1 MRKSFTLLC
10 LLLFFAGGLY
20 AQSSYQ
26 IKGNVIDTAA
36 NARLM
41 NSSVSIL
48 RAKDSTL
55 YKFTRTAADGSFSL
69 PNLQQGKYILLVT
82 YPKYADY
89 VDFFNLD
96 SGRKEIDFK
105 RINMTLKAKLL
116 ADVIIRGANA
126 ITIKGDTTEFNAA
139 SFKVDANAKVED
151 LIRQFPGIQVD
162 KDGKITAQGQ
172 TVSKVLVDGE
182 EFFGDDP
189 TLVTKNLRADMV
201 DKVQLFDKTSDQAAF
216 TGVDDG
222 EKAKT
227 LNIKLKE
234 DKKQGYFGK
243 LDGGAGTGDFYQAQG
258 MFNYFKGK
266 KKFSAYGTIG
276 NTGQTGLGWEDSN
289 KYGAGSGNMEF
300 TDDGGIMIFGG
311 GGDDFEGWDG
321 RYNGQGI
328 PLARTGGLHFD
339 NKWNEDKETI
349 NANYKLGSLSVRG
362 NRNNITQNNLPD
374 RVLNTTSDENFDNRI
389 FRQKADAK
397 YTLKLDS
404 MSSLTVQADG
414 MVKNSDSE
422 SDNFATSFNG
432 STLLNNNSRKLSS
445 SGNEKQFGA
454 NLLFTKRFKKKGR
467 TMSVNLSERISQTES
482 NGFLNSLSNFYEE
495 NGDID
500 SVATINQNKV
510 GLIKSNVF
518 NSNLTYTEPI
528 TKSVSLVLNY
538 GLNLNNGTSD
548 RRSFNQG
555 VGGAYNVLDSVFSN
569 NFELNQTANQVG
581 ANINYNKKKTIL
593 SFGTRVTDVKFEQT
607 DLFTN
612 RAYNR
617 NFTNWNP
624 QARFTYKMS
633 SQKSFRLNYQG
644 NNTQPSINQIQPIRE
659 NTDPLNQVLGNPDLE
674 PSFTNSFSGGYNSYK
689 VLGNEYINFY
699 GGYSFT
705 IDPIVQNT
713 VTNDKGASTFQSFN
727 LRGENNSN
735 FYGGGYVGKKLKKL
749 DLDIGFNAYINGNT
763 FFNMT
768 NNALN
773 RTRSYSYSG
782 NLSFSQYK
790 PKKYNFRLEAGPQYN
805 TSQSSLQ
812 PEINNNGWSA
822 NGNASFRV
830 YLPGKVELGSDASY
844 NYRAR
849 TQSFNEDFERI
860 LINANLTKKFFKQ
873 ENLSLVLS
881 GNDLLNQNVGFDR
894 RASNNLII
902 QNSYTTIRRYFL
914 FSVIWDFNKMGGK

>member
-1 MRKSFTLLC
+1 MRKLFPLLGL
-10 LLLFFAGGLY
+10 LLLFFTTAQ
-20 AQSSYQ
+20 AQSPYQ
-26 IKGNVIDTAA
+26 IRGNVIDTASSVKLA
-36 NARLM
+36 

-55 YKFTRTAADGSFSL
+55 YKFTRTAADGSFAL

-89 VDFFNLD
+89 VDFFHLD
-96 SGRKEIDFK
+96 SARKEIDFK

-116 ADVIIRGANA
+116 ADVIIKGSNA

-216 TGVDDG
+216 TGIDDG

-243 LDGGAGTGDFYQAQG
+243 LDGGAGTGEFYQAQG

-266 KKFSAYGTIG
+266 KKFSAYGTLG
-276 NTGQTGLGWEDSN
+276 NTGKTGLGWEDSN
-289 KYGAGSGNMEF
+289 KYSGGAGNMEF

-311 GGDDFEGWDG
+311 GGDDELEGWDG
-321 RYNGQGI
+321 RYGGQGI

-339 NKWNEDKETI
+339 NKWDEDKQSI

-397 YTLKLDS
+397 YTLKIDS
-404 MSSLTVQADG
+404 TTSLTINADG
-414 MVKNSDSE
+414 TLKNSDSE
-422 SDNFATSFNG
+422 SDNLSRSYNG
-432 STLLNNNSRKLSS
+432 SSLLNENTRNLTSS
-445 SGNEKQFGA
+445 ADDKQFGA
-454 NLLFTKRFKKKGR
+454 ALLLTKRFKKKGR
-467 TMSVNLSERISQTES
+467 TMSVNLTERLSQTET
-482 NGFLNSLSNFYEE
+482 NGFLNSHTRFHDED
-495 NGDID
+495 GVKD
-500 SVATINQNKV
+500 STINQNKI
-510 GLIKSNVF
+510 GSIRSNVF
-518 NSNLTYTEPI
+518 NSNITYTEPI
-528 TKSVSLVLNY
+528 TKSTALVLNY

-548 RRSFNQG
+548 RRSYNQG
-555 VGGAYNVLDSVFSN
+555 EGGAYNVLDSTFSN
-569 NFELNQTANQVG
+569 NFELNQVANQVG
-581 ANINYNKKKTIL
+581 ANINYNKGKTNL
-593 SFGTRVTDVKFEQT
+593 SFGTRVTDVKFEQS
-607 DLFTN
+607 DLFTGK
-612 RAYNR
+612 AYNR

-633 SQKSFRLNYQG
+633 SQKSFRISYNG

-674 PSFTNSFSGGYNSYK
+674 PSFTNSFSGNYNSYK
-689 VLGNEYINFY
+689 ILGNQYINIY

-705 IDPIVQNT
+705 IDPIVMNT
-713 VTNDKGASTFQSFN
+713 VTDQRGASTFQSFN
-727 LRGENNSN
+727 LSGENNSN
-735 FYGGGYVGKKLKKL
+735 FYGGGYVGKKIKKV
-749 DLDIGFNAYINGNT
+749 DLDVGMNFYLNGNT
-763 FFNMT
+763 FYNMT

-773 RTRSYSYSG
+773 RTRNYSYSG

-805 TSQSSLQ
+805 TSESSLQ
-812 PEINNNGWSA
+812 PDVNNNGWSA
-822 NGNASFRV
+822 NGQASFRV
-830 YLPGKVELGSDASY
+830 YLPGKIEIGSDANY

-849 TQSFNEDFERI
+849 TQSFNEDFER
-860 LINANLTKKFFKQ
+860 LLLNASLTKKFFKQ
-873 ENLSLVLS
+873 ENLAIVLS
-881 GNDLLNQNVGFDR
+881 GNDLLNQNIGFDR